1 MTKWQLLGTAC
12 RNNNN
17 KQKQK
22 KNWAACI
29 DDLCMW
35 CVCSETRKY
44 ENNLRL
50 SFSFCRSFRSH
61 PDSHLNKCWL
71 FYDNHSH
78 CHFYIFVRLFCRA
91 VFRAFSLSRS
101 MYTRGCLCVIFL
113 YHLPITA
120 AYKPNVNS
128 TTCCVLYFQ
137 RWAACRCRKNYS
149 SPPNAKSSNVYAFL
163 TLHFLA
169 AIVVDTYPMASAAVI
184 GICSGFHLNL
194 HKKRIYLSIEN
205 DARRACCFVLWS
217 AKENLLAPLTI
228 SKRNNGTD
236 SPCNIFE

>member
-113 YHLPITA
+113 YHLLRPLTSPVWFQLLVVFCTSNIEPLVDVAKITA
-120 AYKPNVNS
+120 HHQ
-128 TTCCVLYFQ
+128 T
-137 RWAACRCRKNYS
+137 RK
-149 SPPNAKSSNVYAFL
+149 VQTF
-163 TLHFLA
+163 TLFWRSIFSRL
-169 AIVVDTYPMASAAVI
+169 
-184 GICSGFHLNL
+184 L
-194 HKKRIYLSIEN
+194 LSIRIQWLVLPSSVFVPVSIWIYIRNEYTYLLKMMQGEPV
-205 DARRACCFVLWS
+205 ASFCGLQRRIC
-217 AKENLLAPLTI
+217 LLL
-228 SKRNNGTD
+228 
-236 SPCNIFE
+236 